1 MIKKL
6 LLYMARWQLSTFT
19 LAPVISLLAIYGITN
34 SWIAAFI
41 GNLIGSLIFF
51 WVDRYIFKSDHF
63 EVWQTKEGRCDVCE
77 KQDVVWRLVRAPGYN
92 RMADKPVFLC
102 MEHSQQKTDEL
113 RKKGI
118 PVKGRTK

>member
-19 LAPVISLLAIYGITN
+19 LAPVIWLLALYGITN

-41 GNLIGSLIFF
+41 GNFIGSLIFF
-51 WVDRYIFKSDHF
+51 WVDRYIFRSDHF
-63 EVWQTKEGRCDVCE
+63 EVWQTKEGRCDVCGKE
-77 KQDVVWRLVRAPGYN
+77 DVVWRLVRAPNYD

-102 MEHSQQKTDEL
+102 MEHSKQKTEEL
-113 RKKGI
+113 REKGI
-118 PVKGRTK
+118 PVKARSG